1 MSFTVLQAKCI
12 FWQHL
17 QELGWDG
24 FRVQGLGFRLYKLG
38 WDLSVC
44 VCMYRNMR
52 IFHVDGW
59 MDGWM
64 EGGREG
70 GTDGRKDGW
79 IDI

>member
-44 VCMYRNMR
+44 VCIETCVYFMWT
-52 IFHVDGW
+52 DGW

-64 EGGREG
+64 DGGREG
-70 GTDGRKDGW
+70 GRDGRKDGW